1 MGMPPSSR
9 RPIVPAP
16 AGSLAGREVE
26 LKLALDPAD
35 LPRLKQHPLLRA
47 ARPSTSRLQAT
58 YFDTSDLR
66 LAERDL
72 TLRVRRNGRRHVQT
86 VKSGS
91 LRQIGLFDREE
102 AESTV
107 PRQNPDLGVID
118 HAALRQ
124 AVGGALDDRPLKPI
138 FGTDVRRTKWRLE
151 SGGKVEVEVDLDV
164 GRFKVGQ
171 AEAPICEIELELKRG
186 RPRDLIRL
194 ARDLGATVPLRL
206 DVASK
211 AARGFALYRG
221 DTETVRWAEVPSLD
235 RDASVGDAVLA
246 VLRECL
252 SHVAS
257 NQAAVLDGRDP
268 EGVHQMRVGLRR
280 LRAALSLFR
289 RQVDDAARG
298 ELAGEPRWL
307 AGALGPARDWDVF
320 LAELLPP
327 VAETGA
333 GDTVLREIERAAGAL
348 RETAYA
354 EARAAIG
361 SSRFLNLMLSA
372 RLWLAEPPWSDEAGL
387 KRKAREVAAELLDHR
402 NRKARRVAKNAESLE
417 EAEMHTLRLRLK
429 KLRYAAEFFG
439 SLFADRKVRAY
450 GKAVSRPQ
458 QSLGYLN
465 DVRTLPALLEQLALH
480 VDADAGVKALGAVAG
495 FHAGRVESLLVEA
508 RRDLGAFAD
517 ARRFWT

>member
-1 MGMPPSSR
+1 MPPTSR
-9 RPIVPAP
+9 RPTAP
-16 AGSLAGREVE
+16 ASAGSPAGREVE

-35 LPRLKQHPLLRA
+35 LPRLKKHPLLRA
-47 ARPSTSRLQAT
+47 VRPSTSRLKAT

-66 LAERDL
+66 LAESNL
-72 TLRVRRNGRRHVQT
+72 TLRVRSRGRQHIQT

-102 AESTV
+102 VESPV
-107 PRQNPDLGVID
+107 PRSNPELGLID
-118 HAALRQ
+118 HAEIRR
-124 AVGGALDDRPLKPI
+124 AVGGALKERPLEAI
-138 FGTDVRRTKWRLE
+138 FGTDVRRTKWRLGE
-151 SGGKVEVEVDLDV
+151 GGQVEVELDLDV
-164 GRFKVGQ
+164 GSFKAGE

-186 RPRDLIRL
+186 HPRDLIGL
-194 ARDLGATVPLRL
+194 ARDLGRTVPLRL

-221 DTETVRWAEVPSLD
+221 ETDTVRWAEDLD
-235 RDASVGDAVLA
+235 LLGDATTGEVVLA

-252 SHVAS
+252 AHIVA

-289 RQVDDAARG
+289 RQFDEAARQDLAS
-298 ELAGEPRWL
+298 ELRWL
-307 AGALGPARDWDVF
+307 AGMLAPARSWDVF

-333 GDTVLREIERAAGAL
+333 GETVLREIERAASAL

-361 SSRFLNLMLSA
+361 SSRFLNLMLST
-372 RLWLAEPPWSDEAGL
+372 RLWLAEPPWSTEAGL
-387 KRKAREVAAELLDHR
+387 ERRAREVAAELLDHR
-402 NRKARRVAKNAESLE
+402 HRKARRIARHAATMA
-417 EAEMHTLRLRLK
+417 EAEMHPLRLRLK
-429 KLRYAAEFFG
+429 KLRYAAEFFAP
-439 SLFADRKVRAY
+439 LFSERKVRAY

-458 QSLGYLN
+458 QSLGHLN
-465 DVRTLPALLEQLALH
+465 DIRTLQPLLDQLAGH
-480 VDADAGVKALGAVAG
+480 VDAEGGAKVLGAVAG
-495 FHAGRVESLLVEA
+495 FHAGRIDTLLAEA
-508 RRDLGAFAD
+508 RSDLLAYAD
-517 ARRFWT
+517 ARRFWA